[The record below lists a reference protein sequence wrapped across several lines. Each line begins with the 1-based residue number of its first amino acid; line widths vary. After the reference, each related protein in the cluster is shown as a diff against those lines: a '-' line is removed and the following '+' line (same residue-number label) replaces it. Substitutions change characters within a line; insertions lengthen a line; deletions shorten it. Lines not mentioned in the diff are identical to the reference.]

1 MASMLLIDNETEWLD
16 RICKAFPEH
25 DVDQAQTY
33 HDALALLRDDG
44 ATYDVAIVDLNLL
57 PEGNDR
63 LGGVI
68 LEFMIDSYPSIR
80 RIALTGEPPTAMKAL
95 FDRYK
100 LDDLLLK
107 SDIDLAVVRD
117 VVGAA
122 LAQITGA
129 VPRGLKAEG
138 SGMLTSLR
146 SWKAGIMA
154 GLDQRARTLRNDVL
168 DAQREGKKAEDSA
181 RELEALEATM
191 RNLDAEYSE
200 LSKLISGIRSDQ
212 DLVQASQEFEQLKN
226 KYEH

>member
-1 MASMLLIDNETEWLD
+1 MASMLLIDNDTEWLD
-16 RICKAFPEH
+16 RIRKAFPEH
-25 DVDQAQTY
+25 EVDQAQTY
-33 HDALALLRDDG
+33 HAALALLRDGG
-44 ATYDVAIVDLNLL
+44 AAYHVAIVDLNLL

-68 LEFMIDSYPSIR
+68 LELMIDSYPSIR
-80 RIALTGEPPTAMKAL
+80 RIALTGEPPTAIKAL

-107 SDIDLAVVRD
+107 SDIDLAVVRE

-146 SWKAGIMA
+146 SWKADVMA
-154 GLDQRARTLRNDVL
+154 GLDQRARTLHNDVL
-168 DAQREGKKAEDSA
+168 DAQREGKRAEDSA
-181 RELEALEATM
+181 RELEALEAAK
-191 RNLDAEYSE
+191 RDLGAECSE

-212 DLVQASQEFEQLKN
+212 EMVQASQEFEQLKN

>member
-16 RICKAFPEH
+16 RIRKAFPEYE
-25 DVDQAQTY
+25 VDQAQTY
-33 HDALALLRDDG
+33 HDALALLRDGG
-44 ATYDVAIVDLNLL
+44 AAYDVAIVDLNLL
-57 PEGNDR
+57 PVGNDR

-68 LEFMIDSYPSIR
+68 LELMIDSYPSIR
-80 RIALTGEPPTAMKAL
+80 RIALTGEPGTAVKAL

-146 SWKAGIMA
+146 SWKADTMA

-191 RNLDAEYSE
+191 RNLEAEYSE

-212 DLVQASQEFEQLKN
+212 DMARASQEFEQLKN

>member
-1 MASMLLIDNETEWLD
+1 MASMLLIDNDTEWLD
-16 RICKAFPEH
+16 RIRKAFPEH

-107 SDIDLAVVRD
+107 SDIDLAAVRD

-146 SWKAGIMA
+146 SWKTGIMA

-181 RELEALEATM
+181 RELEALEVTI